1 MATTDNNQ
9 TPSTSKRT
17 LVIGA
22 ILLVLGLI
30 LVGRYALE
38 GVNTPVEG
46 NAPADAAWQAST
58 VIGAALFTGVGAL
71 LIVVSLLKR
80 RSLARRNSSS
90 HKPAPESM
98 RS

>member
-46 NAPADAAWQAST
+46 NAPADAWQAST